1 MGEFRMPSLGAD
13 MDRGTVIEWR
23 VSLGDTVRRGD
34 IVAVV
39 DTDKSDIEIEVF
51 EDGIVEE
58 LLVGVGEEVPV
69 GTVLARLRS
78 LDGPAAPPPSPP
90 TNGEVPDG
98 RGEAEEREPEP
109 APGPEPVP
117 ARVPVAHRPV
127 ALSPI
132 VRHLADELGV
142 DLAAVDGTGAGGR
155 ITRHDVERHRAVPA
169 PAARRSDRPPSSPY
183 ARRLA
188 GTLDV
193 DLASVTGTGPGGAV
207 LGADVER
214 GARPADEHS
223 TPSAPAVAGSPASPS
238 SAPLPSPPAAPAAAE
253 TPPRRDRAAAQRA
266 ATAQLMAR
274 SKREI
279 PHYYLRTDI
288 DLDRA
293 RRWLDETNPDR
304 PVSERLLL
312 SVLLLKA
319 AALAAREVPDLNGHW
334 VDGSLHRLD
343 DVDLGVAVSLRGGG
357 LVAPAIHRADARPVA
372 ELMAELRDLVA
383 RARSGRMRA
392 TDLTDPSITVTSLG
406 EQGAREVYG
415 VIYPPQVAIVGFGRV
430 TDRPWADQGMLTV
443 RPAVTATLAADHR
456 VTSGH
461 EGSQYLAA
469 LDRRLQEPNEL

>member
-23 VSLGDTVRRGD
+23 VSPGATVHRGD

-39 DTDKSDIEIEVF
+39 DTEKSDIEIEVF

-58 LLVGVGEEVPV
+58 LLVGIGEEVPV
-69 GTVLARLRS
+69 GTVLARLGS
-78 LDGPAAPPPSPP
+78 LDGAPEPAPSPP
-90 TNGEVPDG
+90 ANGGPTDE
-98 RGEAEEREPEP
+98 RSEADEQEPEP
-109 APGPEPVP
+109 APASAP
-117 ARVPVAHRPV
+117 ARVPVARRPV
-127 ALSPI
+127 VLSPI

-142 DLAAVDGTGAGGR
+142 DLATVGGTGVGGR
-155 ITRHDVERHRAVPA
+155 ITRHDVEHRRTDPVPA
-169 PAARRSDRPPSSPY
+169 PARRSDRSSPY

-188 GTLDV
+188 DTVGV

-207 LGADVER
+207 VGADVAQA
-214 GARPADEHS
+214 ARAADQPSRPSPSPAAVSSPSPS
-223 TPSAPAVAGSPASPS
+223 TPPAPG
-238 SAPLPSPPAAPAAAE
+238 PAAR
-253 TPPRRDRAAAQRA
+253 PRRDRAAAQRA

-279 PHYYLRTDI
+279 PHYYLRTDV

-293 RRWLDETNPDR
+293 RRWLDETNRDR
-304 PVSERLLL
+304 PVTERLLL

-319 AALAAREVPDLNGHW
+319 AALATREVPDLNGHW
-334 VDGSLHRLD
+334 IDGSLHRLD

-357 LVAPAIHRADARPVA
+357 LVAPAIHRADTRSVD

-392 TDLTDPSITVTSLG
+392 TDMTDPSITVTNLG
-406 EQGAREVYG
+406 DQGAPEVYG
-415 VIYPPQVAIVGFGRV
+415 VIYPPQVAIVGFGRIAE
-430 TDRPWADQGMLTV
+430 RPWADGGMLTV

-461 EGSQYLAA
+461 DGSRYLAA
-469 LDRRLQEPNEL
+469 LERRLQEPNEL